1 MLMTPVTTSYYL
13 KPSFAVMKKILVLTD
28 FSINADY
35 VAQYALRMA
44 QEIGANIL
52 LCNIYQV
59 PKGEET
65 TDRKSWTMRDCEE
78 NSISDLGARV
88 AMLKGHLDAEVSGN
102 GFKPDIEQYSKEG
115 LLSDTLKELAA
126 TRDILLAVISKHGVN
141 NIAEF
146 FDTNHTW
153 NVVDNA
159 GFPVMV
165 IPYQARYKPFNLIAF
180 ATVMNYTDITILKSI
195 TGLAEYSRAEV
206 VITNITKEERE
217 EHMVRRFFNQI
228 PSKITYPKIVYH
240 NIIESNVVRGL
251 KQLCAHI
258 DIDLL
263 VLVHQRHNF
272 FQTIF
277 GANITQRMIDNP
289 RKPLLIFPG
298 STVKETLTIF

>member
-1 MLMTPVTTSYYL
+1 MMLVTGSHYL
-13 KPSFAVMKKILVLTD
+13 KRRFVIMKTILVLTD

-44 QEIGANIL
+44 QEIGANLL
-52 LCNIYQV
+52 LCNIYEV
-59 PKGEET
+59 PNGEET
-65 TDRKSWTMRDCEE
+65 TDRQSWPMQACEE

-88 AMLKGHLDAEVSGN
+88 AMLKGRLDVEVSGN
-102 GFKPDIEQYSKEG
+102 GFRPDIEQYSKEG
-115 LLSDTLKELAA
+115 VLSDTLKELAA
-126 TRDILLAVISKHGVN
+126 TRDILLAIISKHGVN
-141 NIAEF
+141 NITEY

-153 NVVDNA
+153 NVVDKA

-180 ATVMNYTDITILKSI
+180 ATVMNYTDITILESI
-195 TGLAEYSRAEV
+195 TGLANYSSAEV
-206 VITNITKEERE
+206 VITNVTKIEKEEN
-217 EHMVRRFFNQI
+217 MVRRFFNQI
-228 PSKITYPKIVYH
+228 PFKITYPKIVYR

-263 VLVHQRHNF
+263 VLVHQRHTF
-272 FQTIF
+272 FQTLF
-277 GANITQRMIDNP
+277 GANVTRRMIDNP